1 MDATGTAATTTP
13 GAGVAE
19 SGVRTAAPQG
29 VEREIV
35 VNRERATEVAYL
47 QSLPWYKKVCVIFIT
62 PLKTCKF
69 NASLPARGY
78 CRSRDLKRP
87 KTSLFS
93 ASPPTTERH
102 VQHRPSTRKVN
113 LGMSAGGEPQIHT
126 DGRVTLVGANAGFAR
141 MFTTLRL
148 RSQNRGKLRLGILR
162 GRVSTLFRP
171 SLGSTSLTAGRAS
184 EVSTANGRGWARIW
198 GGCFHDMSIGLQ
210 LKPHNC
216 VSPLSRLGL
225 SWVTAPTSE
234 SG

>member
-29 VEREIV
+29 VEREIA

-141 MFTTLRL
+141 MFTTFDFDLKIGVNCDLGYCVVASPLCFGPRSVRL
-148 RSQNRGKLRLGILR
+148 RSPQAGQAKCPPRMDAD
-162 GRVSTLFRP
+162 GR
-171 SLGSTSLTAGRAS
+171 
-184 EVSTANGRGWARIW
+184 EY
-198 GGCFHDMSIGLQ
+198 GGVVFMIC
-210 LKPHNC
+210 
-216 VSPLSRLGL
+216 R
-225 SWVTAPTSE
+225 
-234 SG
+234 